1 MAYDAAVETAMEDWE
16 HQLRQQGYRTVAGV
30 DEAGRGPLAGPV
42 VAGAIVLPENG
53 DFEGLNDSKKLSE
66 AQRDY
71 FYEKLTESTPN
82 WSVAVVEV
90 GVIDEINILQ
100 AARLAMK
107 QAVEN
112 LSVCPDMVLVD
123 GNREIAVGMEQKTL
137 VGGDRRCLS
146 IAAASVLAKV
156 TRDRLMQ
163 DLHRR
168 FPGYG
173 FDRHKGYGTELHRA
187 RIAELGPCLE
197 HRKTFKGVKEYL

>member
-1 MAYDAAVETAMEDWE
+1 MDAP
-16 HQLRQQGYRTVAGV
+16 AGH
-30 DEAGRGPLAGPV
+30 
-42 VAGAIVLPENG
+42 LPE
-53 DFEGLNDSKKLSE
+53 EGLPLSLE
-66 AQRDY
+66 GRDG
-71 FYEKLTESTPN
+71 
-82 WSVAVVEV
+82 AHGVEEQGHPLHEGRPV

-112 LSVCPDMVLVD
+112 LSVSPDMVLVD

>member
-1 MAYDAAVETAMEDWE
+1 MSAD
-16 HQLRQQGYRTVAGV
+16 R
-30 DEAGRGPLAGPV
+30 
-42 VAGAIVLPENG
+42 
-53 DFEGLNDSKKLSE
+53 
-66 AQRDY
+66 
-71 FYEKLTESTPN
+71 
-82 WSVAVVEV
+82 
-90 GVIDEINILQ
+90 LQ
-100 AARLAMK
+100 AQLAFLLEIDRLK
-107 QAVEN
+107 RI
-112 LSVCPDMVLVD
+112 LRRTS
-123 GNREIAVGMEQKTL
+123 L